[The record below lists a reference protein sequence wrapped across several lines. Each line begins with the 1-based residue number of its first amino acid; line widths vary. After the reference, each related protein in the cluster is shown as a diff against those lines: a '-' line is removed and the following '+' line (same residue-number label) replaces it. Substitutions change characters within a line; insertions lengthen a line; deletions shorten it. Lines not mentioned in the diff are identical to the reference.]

1 MAAHISL
8 LAPHLGGR
16 AYSLRSAIVT
26 AIGHLVAGAFAA
38 EDADD
43 ADAQGVLPYSVPL
56 LEPWSPLEE
65 PSGLTMPEAAEGQLA

>member
-26 AIGHLVAGAFAA
+26 AIGHLIMRAFPPAP
-38 EDADD
+38 ADE
-43 ADAQGVLPYSVPL
+43 ADAQGVH
-56 LEPWSPLEE
+56 
-65 PSGLTMPEAAEGQLA
+65 LTT

>member
-26 AIGHLVAGAFAA
+26 AIGHLVARAFVAG
-38 EDADD
+38 DD
-43 ADAQGVLPYSVPL
+43 ADAQGAPPIPMLK
-56 LEPWSPLEE
+56 
-65 PSGLTMPEAAEGQLA
+65 TQLSALQCSCHHRMR